1 MNFSVHFPHSILI
14 VFKVRPRVLNALDQL
29 ANKGGQIGPK
39 KIRVYKWLTDNEW
52 DIVQTV
58 VSA

>member
-1 MNFSVHFPHSILI
+1 VHFPHSILI